1 MSPLKLLPLLVALAH
16 GSGPMCPFHVAEEC
30 CVTVG
35 RSRRGISQRV
45 LTVGVIGAGFGGLG
59 AATRLSAL
67 GCRVQ
72 VIEARPRVGRRSRH
86 GGPRRA
92 WWPADAFLYTVEP
105 DPLEWLNLE
114 RALGAPA
121 LACFTAGEL
130 ALRLARLSEAD
141 LTAYLVGTL
150 RRMFPRVENIT
161 VVATKFSNWHGDE
174 FTRGGW
180 SYVKPGADYPK
191 NAEALERR
199 ILGGRGALAG
209 EFVSAAY
216 GTTSGAWDSGVRAA
230 ECVVGL
236 GGCAESDSAAGVPP
250 TDRLLVVLALAVAML
265 A

>member
-1 MSPLKLLPLLVALAH
+1 MHTLGVLRSSFHRFQLSRVKISLL
-16 GSGPMCPFHVAEEC
+16 
-30 CVTVG
+30 
-35 RSRRGISQRV
+35 
-45 LTVGVIGAGFGGLG
+45 
-59 AATRLSAL
+59 
-67 GCRVQ
+67 
-72 VIEARPRVGRRSRH
+72 
-86 GGPRRA
+86 
-92 WWPADAFLYTVEP
+92 WPADAFLYTVEP

-236 GGCAESDSAAGVPP
+236 GSCAESDSAAGVPP

>member
-30 CVTVG
+30 CV
-35 RSRRGISQRV
+35 
-45 LTVGVIGAGFGGLG
+45 
-59 AATRLSAL
+59 
-67 GCRVQ
+67 
-72 VIEARPRVGRRSRH
+72 
-86 GGPRRA
+86 
-92 WWPADAFLYTVEP
+92 
-105 DPLEWLNLE
+105 
-114 RALGAPA
+114 
-121 LACFTAGEL
+121 
-130 ALRLARLSEAD
+130 
-141 LTAYLVGTL
+141 
-150 RRMFPRVENIT
+150 M
-161 VVATKFSNWHGDE
+161 
-174 FTRGGW
+174 
-180 SYVKPGADYPK
+180 
-191 NAEALERR
+191 ERR

>member
-1 MSPLKLLPLLVALAH
+1 M
-16 GSGPMCPFHVAEEC
+16 
-30 CVTVG
+30 
-35 RSRRGISQRV
+35 
-45 LTVGVIGAGFGGLG
+45 
-59 AATRLSAL
+59 
-67 GCRVQ
+67 
-72 VIEARPRVGRRSRH
+72 
-86 GGPRRA
+86 
-92 WWPADAFLYTVEP
+92 EP

-199 ILGGRGALAG
+199 ILGGRGAH
-209 EFVSAAY
+209 
-216 GTTSGAWDSGVRAA
+216 
-230 ECVVGL
+230 
-236 GGCAESDSAAGVPP
+236 AGVP
-250 TDRLLVVLALAVAML
+250 RAARGAVRRADEL
-265 A
+265 PGERAAAAEEGVATS